1 MNDWRPIKTAPKDG
15 TWVIIY
21 DPYFVTEM
29 PVSIGTYM
37 TADERDTC
45 GRFKKGEWLL
55 FEWDGMPSSANP
67 THWMP
72 LPEAPPPPLTDNDPS
87 IRCGDAGP
95 AQPTPPGTQ
104 LRR

>member
-1 MNDWRPIKTAPKDG
+1 MPDTDFSPALAAGQEIARRQRQMTWRPISTAPKDG
-15 TWVIIY
+15 TWIIVY
-21 DPYFVTEM
+21 DPYFVSEM

-72 LPEAPPPPLTDNDPS
+72 LPDAPSVLPS
-87 IRCGDAGP
+87 KD
-95 AQPTPPGTQ
+95 
-104 LRR
+104 

>member
-1 MNDWRPIKTAPKDG
+1 MNDPFDYVSVPMKTVKMPGLSGWRPISTAPKDG

-21 DPYFVTEM
+21 DPFFVTEM

-37 TADERDTC
+37 TADERDPR
-45 GRFKKGEWLL
+45 GRFRKGEWLL

-72 LPEAPPPPLTDNDPS
+72 LPPPPSP
-87 IRCGDAGP
+87 
-95 AQPTPPGTQ
+95 Q
-104 LRR
+104 